1 MKSLIYILCISLLF
15 TTCSKKEEDDVEI
28 GPEPQIAFVSLDPME
43 VENFKNSVTLTIS
56 YKDINGD
63 IGFENPDVYAL
74 SVKDSRLEIEDWYH
88 VPPLAPPGYQLP
100 IQGNL
105 QIVLNSMFILGNG
118 DTEYASLTVKIKD
131 RAGHWSNVINT
142 PSIVIKKP

>member
-1 MKSLIYILCISLLF
+1 MKYLLYIVSLSLLF
-15 TTCSKKEEDDVEI
+15 TTCSKKEEDIVET
-28 GPEPQIAFVSLDPME
+28 GPEPQIAFVSLDPLV

-63 IGFENPDVYAL
+63 LGFENPDVYSL
-74 SVKDSRLEIEDWYH
+74 SVKDGRLDEADMYH
-88 VPPLAPPGYQLP
+88 VPPLAPPGYEIP

-118 DTEYASLTVKIKD
+118 ETEYASLTVKIRD
-131 RAGHWSNVINT
+131 RAGHWSNAINT

>member
-1 MKSLIYILCISLLF
+1 MKYLLHITVLLVLF
-15 TTCSKKEEDDVEI
+15 TTCRKKEEDIIEL
-28 GPEPQIAFVSLDPME
+28 GPEPQIEFVSLDPMV

-63 IGFENPDVYAL
+63 LGNENPDVYAL
-74 SVKDSRLEIEDWYH
+74 SVKDSRLELEDWYH
-88 VPPLAPPGYQLP
+88 VPPLSPPGYEIP

-105 QIVLNSMFILGNG
+105 NIVLNSMFILGNG
-118 DTEYASLTVKIKD
+118 DIEYASLTVKIRD

>member
-1 MKSLIYILCISLLF
+1 MKQLIYIVCISLFF
-15 TTCSKKEEDDVEI
+15 TNCSKDEEEEIAI

-56 YKDINGD
+56 YKDMNGD
-63 IGFENPDVYAL
+63 LGYENPDVYAL
-74 SVKDSRLEIEDWYH
+74 SVKDSRLDLEDWYH
-88 VPPLAPPGYQLP
+88 VPPLAPPGYELQ

-118 DTEYASLTVKIKD
+118 DQELASLTVKIKD
-131 RAGHWSNVINT
+131 RAGNWSNVINT